1 VASIVLDLGS
11 HCDWEE
17 AKRLGNLLQLTD
29 RTWVLPGGVNIGVLA
44 GDDGQFVLVDT
55 GLNDTSAK
63 KALKAVREELGGEVR
78 FILTTHAHADHYG
91 GNATVVKRTNATVY
105 APPFDEAFLRYPLLQ
120 PAMLFGGADPLDTL
134 RGNFLLADPS
144 PVDHLMHVGTNVIA
158 GLDVEA
164 IPLYGHSPGQ
174 LGYVIGDV
182 FFCADVV
189 LPENVLDKY
198 RIPYLFSL
206 TDHLNALD
214 RARRVPHRV
223 AVAGHGAILQTG
235 ELAQLVDLNAV
246 RANRV
251 LEATIQLVST
261 PIGAESIMR
270 GLLTRFGASAVD
282 APSFYLL
289 QPTVYAYLSHLQR
302 QGLVAHEVR
311 DGESLWRRG

>member
-1 VASIVLDLGS
+1 
-11 HCDWEE
+11 
-17 AKRLGNLLQLTD
+17 LGNLQQLAD
-29 RTWVLPGGVNIGVLA
+29 GVWVLPGGVNIGVLA
-44 GDDGQFVLVDT
+44 GEDGQFILVDT

-63 KALKAVREELGGEVR
+63 KALKAVREELEGEVR
-78 FILTTHAHADHYG
+78 FVLTTHAHADHYG

-144 PVDHLMHVGTNVIA
+144 PVDRLMQVGPNSIA

-174 LGYVIGDV
+174 LGYVVGDV

-189 LPENVLDKY
+189 LPQNVLDKY

-206 TDHLNALD
+206 TDHLNALQ
-214 RARRVPHRV
+214 RTRSVRHQV
-223 AVAGHGAILQTG
+223 AVAGHGPVLQTG
-235 ELAQLVDLNAV
+235 ELAQLVQLNAE
-246 RANRV
+246 RANHV
-251 LEATIQLVST
+251 LDATLELVTT
-261 PIGAESIMR
+261 PLGAEAIMH
-270 GLLTRFGASAVD
+270 GLLTRFAVTVTD

-289 QPTVYAYLSHLQR
+289 QPTVYACLSHLQR
-302 QGLVAHEVR
+302 QTLVEHEVR
-311 DGESLWRRG
+311 DGRLLWRRA